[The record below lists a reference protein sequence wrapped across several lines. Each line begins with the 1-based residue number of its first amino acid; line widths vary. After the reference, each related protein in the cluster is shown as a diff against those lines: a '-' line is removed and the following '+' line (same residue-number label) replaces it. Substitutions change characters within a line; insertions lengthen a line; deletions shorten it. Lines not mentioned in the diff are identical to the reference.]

1 MARDAAAPPGHGA
14 CAPGSTSS
22 LVGVVT
28 VATTV
33 TLMWLAVRL
42 LG

>member
-1 MARDAAAPPGHGA
+1 MDAS
-14 CAPGSTSS
+14 APGSTSS

-42 LG
+42 LA